1 MMTTDQKIDLFF
13 RNPAEEPDGSIQG
26 VLYLLRREVQDCF
39 IGKVVPEDQVI
50 AESQKDRHRLFAT
63 VMVIMAGIDL
73 LAKFYAGSDENGG
86 VGSRIRTFA
95 REFVFADL
103 PSAQLFSEVL
113 YEGCRNPMLH
123 SFALQN
129 KRFRM
134 TLMQGFSHGV
144 LRRVKGQPD
153 WFVLSVEGL
162 YVAFVRAVKA
172 YEVQVRTN
180 PQTQEKFVRM
190 FEDYGSIGMQSY
202 HVEPVSA

>member
-1 MMTTDQKIDLFF
+1 MTTDQKIDLFF
-13 RNPAEEPDGSIQG
+13 KNPAEQPDGSIQG

-95 REFVFADL
+95 REFVFTGL

-113 YEGCRNPMLH
+113 
-123 SFALQN
+123 S
-129 KRFRM
+129 
-134 TLMQGFSHGV
+134 GV
-144 LRRVKGQPD
+144 QESDAP
-153 WFVLSVEGL
+153 
-162 YVAFVRAVKA
+162 FVRAPEQA
-172 YEVQVRTN
+172 VQDDADAGVLPRR
-180 PQTQEKFVRM
+180 P
-190 FEDYGSIGMQSY
+190 
-202 HVEPVSA
+202 SAGQGTT

>member
-1 MMTTDQKIDLFF
+1 MTTEEKIDLFF
-13 RNPAEEPDGSIQG
+13 KNPVIEPDGATQG

-86 VGSRIRTFA
+86 VGPRIRTFA
-95 REFVFADL
+95 REFVFTGL
-103 PSAQLFSEVL
+103 SSAQLFSEVL

-144 LRRVKGQPD
+144 IRTVRGQPD

-162 YVAFVRAVKA
+162 YVAFVQAVKA
-172 YEVQVRTN
+172 YEVQVRTT
-180 PQTQEKFVRM
+180 PQAQENFVKM
-190 FEDYGSIGMQSY
+190 FDDYGSIGMQSY
-202 HVEPVSA
+202 YVEPVSA